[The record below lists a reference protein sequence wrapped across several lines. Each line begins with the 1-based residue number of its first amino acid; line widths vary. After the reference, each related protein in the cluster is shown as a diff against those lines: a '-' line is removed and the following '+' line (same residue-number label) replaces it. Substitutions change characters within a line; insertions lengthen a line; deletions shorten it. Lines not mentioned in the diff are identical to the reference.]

1 MNITEGSM
9 VVIAMGII
17 GYTIKQLHEAIKGQR
32 EDMKEL
38 DKAQE
43 VDLDKIDDKSVVGD
57 DKLNVKIEQVEAR
70 CNEKITELRGEHIEA
85 FKMYRQN
92 DHKIFD
98 LIKKCEVNIAVLQ
111 EQIKCLKD

>member
-1 MNITEGSM
+1 M
-9 VVIAMGII
+9 VVIAMGVI

-38 DKAQE
+38 DKAQD

-70 CNEKITELRGEHIEA
+70 CNVKITELRGEHQDA
-85 FKMYRQN
+85 FQMYRAN

-98 LIKKCEVNIAVLQ
+98 LIKKCEVAVAVLQ
-111 EQIKCLKD
+111 EQIKCLKEHKE